1 MSNVNQTGRC
11 FRVFLSASP
20 ALSDPSRQR
29 GPCQLQQVMLARA
42 AIRNSLPHLAMTT
55 LPIGRLGLA
64 VAEPIPKGW
73 DGEPAHK
80 IDWCNENHERRGGI
94 RSANRCAAGR
104 GKSREWVVGFLG

>member
-55 LPIGRLGLA
+55 PPLVVSTSLWPSPFRKVGMASLPT
-64 VAEPIPKGW
+64 K
-73 DGEPAHK
+73 
-80 IDWCNENHERRGGI
+80 
-94 RSANRCAAGR
+94 
-104 GKSREWVVGFLG
+104 